1 MDGNKSDSS
10 QASYEKVDYGIGWQS
25 DSLVAELTKST
36 KILAGEHHR
45 EKLEIQLKPMT
56 MSKKKTQLCQS
67 FLISIIQIQK
77 NILSLKKLI
86 EMKIMTEDK
95 GTCHKEYL
103 L

>member
-36 KILAGEHHR
+36 KILAGEHHT

-56 MSKKKTQLCQS
+56 MSKKKKTA
-67 FLISIIQIQK
+67 
-77 NILSLKKLI
+77 LS
-86 EMKIMTEDK
+86 EFFD
-95 GTCHKEYL
+95 
-103 L
+103 